1 MTSETVT
8 NAEGTEYR
16 KIGYEPGF
24 DGIRATGAVFAV
36 TAHASMIVLPDY
48 EAKGLPELLPGTFV
62 FMDAFF
68 VLSGFLITALL
79 LKEQLRSGRINVLA
93 FYRRRA
99 LRLLPALWVL
109 LIAHYIYAL
118 IVNYDMQIEK
128 ETVWSVST
136 FTLNFQMDNIL
147 TARVATGLT
156 QLWSLSLEEQF
167 YLVWPV
173 MVIVLLPLR
182 RSLRT
187 TVIVLVSAMVFIAV
201 RRYFMWADGADWLRL
216 YTHTDTRA
224 DSLLLG
230 ALLAHLWV
238 RNKAPTRHLPAM
250 AWVGTAFIAWGVVN
264 LNVSGDFSNKGGYNL
279 LALSWAV
286 ILLAAIEGRWFMC
299 RIITLRPLLA
309 LGRASY
315 GLYLWHVPIQF
326 GVAEHARHLHP
337 AMRLA
342 LATFLT
348 FVAVYLSWTFVE
360 KPLINYKNRLERK
373 PSLQKMGPSTL
384 ITAPSTPVAPGTADE
399 DWDPDLDA
407 GAETAKA

>member
-1 MTSETVT
+1 MTSETIPSGP
-8 NAEGTEYR
+8 GTEFR

-36 TAHASMIVLPDY
+36 TAHASMIVLPAYDK
-48 EAKGLPELLPGTFV
+48 KGLPELLPGTFV

-79 LKEQLRSGRINVLA
+79 LKEQLKSGRINLLA

-99 LRLLPALWVL
+99 MRLLPALWVL
-109 LIAHYIYAL
+109 LIAHYFYAL
-118 IVNYDMQIEK
+118 IVNYNMQIER
-128 ETVWSVST
+128 ETIWSVST
-136 FTLNFQMDNIL
+136 FTLNFRMDNIL
-147 TARVATGLT
+147 TARVANGLT

-173 MVIVLLPLR
+173 LVIVLVPLR

-187 TVIVLVSAMVFIAV
+187 TVIILVSAIVFIAV

-250 AWVGTAFIAWGVVN
+250 AWIGSAFIAWGVVN
-264 LNVSGDFSNKGGYNL
+264 LSVSGNFANMGGYNL
-279 LALSWAV
+279 LAISWAV

-299 RIITLRPLLA
+299 RIITARPFLA

-326 GVAEHARHLHP
+326 GVAEHARGQP
-337 AMRLA
+337 PVVRFVLA
-342 LATFLT
+342 SVLT
-348 FVAVYLSWTFVE
+348 FVVVYLSWVLVE

-373 PSLQKMGPSTL
+373 PALQEMGPSTL
-384 ITAPSTPVAPGTADE
+384 ISAPTPVAAAGPVTDDLDP
-399 DWDPDLDA
+399 DWDSGTEP
-407 GAETAKA
+407 AKA